1 MEFSWF
7 FRSVTLLC
15 SVVRSLDR
23 LITWARCLPVVT
35 AESG

>member
-7 FRSVTLLC
+7 FRSVTF
-15 SVVRSLDR
+15 VVRSLDR
-23 LITWARCLPVVT
+23 SISCARCLPVVT